1 LVPKGKLRKYEVS
14 RLIIGGNP
22 FSGFAHAGDLIYV
35 GKLFQTYLTHEKIVE
50 TLALC
55 EENGINTFIGRA
67 DDNVVEFLSKYE
79 KAYGKPIQWI
89 AQSGYEPAYDNF
101 KLAIDSGAIGC
112 FVQGG
117 IADSMVNGGKVHLLC
132 EYMSFIKEEGV
143 LCGIGGHN
151 PLAIRSA
158 EEAGADADFYFLTIN
173 NVGYACEDP
182 KLAGEVMSS
191 IDKPFIGFKVLGA
204 GRAKPEDG
212 FKLAFESGAD
222 FIAVGMF
229 DFQVKENVGIVNS
242 VLSSVE
248 CNQTNLL

>member
-1 LVPKGKLRKYEVS
+1 MLPKGKLGKYEIS

-22 FSGFAHAGDLIYV
+22 FSGVAHAGNLVYV
-35 GKLFQTYLTHEKIVE
+35 GKLFQTYLTHAKIVE

-55 EENGINTFIGRA
+55 EENGINTLIGRA
-67 DDNVVEFLSKYE
+67 DNNVVEFLSKYE
-79 KAYGKPIQWI
+79 KTYGKPIQWI
-89 AQSGYEPAYDNF
+89 AQSGYEPAYENF
-101 KLAIDSGAIGC
+101 KFAIDNGAIGC

-117 IADSMVNGGKVHLLC
+117 IADSMVKEGKVHRLC
-132 EYMSFIKEEGV
+132 EYMSFIREQGI

-158 EEAGADADFYFLTIN
+158 EEAGADPDFYFLTIN

-182 KLAGEVMSS
+182 KLASEVMLS

-229 DFQVKENVGIVNS
+229 DFQVQENVRIVKN
-242 VLSSVE
+242 VL
-248 CNQTNLL
+248 NL